1 MRTTP
6 EIIDESLDTIRIF
19 KSTCSNEIDVMAE
32 KILTTLKK
40 GGKLFVCGNG
50 GSAADAQHFA
60 AEIVSSFSLGLKRQ
74 SLPALALSV
83 DTSVI
88 TAIANDFGFEMIFA
102 RQIDGLATSADSLLA
117 ISTSGES
124 LNCIKAVEA
133 AQKKGL
139 QTLALTKSNS
149 TLSRIVD
156 FAIKVPSL
164 NTQHIQ
170 TCHQISYHI
179 ISEKIDSSYS
189 TEKYE

>member
-74 SLPALALSV
+74 SLPALALTV

-133 AQKKGL
+133 AQRKGL

-149 TLSRIVD
+149 TLSHIVD